1 MQISQ
6 NYEITFFLFKIF
18 TNLYFLVRLS
28 DLLSKEDLKCLKSIQ
43 SFKSVQFSQIN
54 KIEYSSTIISYFVM
68 DYNLNTVFKFDEN
81 WNPLSFKQ
89 FPSGVY
95 SITSVNYKEMYLSN
109 YAGILEV
116 DNDFNI

>member
-68 DYNLNTVFKFDEN
+68 DYNLNTGCKFDKN
-81 WNPLSFKQ
+81 WNPLSF
-89 FPSGVY
+89 
-95 SITSVNYKEMYLSN
+95 
-109 YAGILEV
+109 
-116 DNDFNI
+116 